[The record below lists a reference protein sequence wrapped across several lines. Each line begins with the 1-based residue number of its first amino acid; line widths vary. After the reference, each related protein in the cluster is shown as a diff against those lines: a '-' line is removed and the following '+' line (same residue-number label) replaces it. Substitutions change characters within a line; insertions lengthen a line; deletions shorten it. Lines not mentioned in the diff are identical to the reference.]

1 MHDVSS
7 TLSAID
13 ALSAPSSSVTQS
25 TNPQDN
31 GVWLI
36 VIVFGYIFG
45 LFLIFVIIWFIW
57 YGTSIKRRHS
67 HYSQQ
72 EQSETFRGPSS
83 SGHQFG
89 SHYDYSTQSSLSR
102 PLAQGVGFGLSHIN
116 DANSSYSPMG
126 VRTNPA
132 FSSRDEYNQNLQ
144 HSLASASLNANLIN
158 SSSNLHQ
165 SQSNNH
171 FGVGAGVGDELSS
184 HSTSFVHSYQHRI

>member
-1 MHDVSS
+1 
-7 TLSAID
+7 
-13 ALSAPSSSVTQS
+13 
-25 TNPQDN
+25 
-31 GVWLI
+31 

-72 EQSETFRGPSS
+72 EQNETFRGPSS
-83 SGHQFG
+83 SGHQF

-102 PLAQGVGFGLSHIN
+102 PLAQGVGFGLNHIN
-116 DANSSYSPMG
+116 NDNNSSYSPMG

-132 FSSRDEYNQNLQ
+132 FSRDDYNPNLQ

-165 SQSNNH
+165 SNNH
-171 FGVGAGVGDELSS
+171 FSGVGGGDELSS
-184 HSTSFVHSYQHRI
+184 PSTSFVHSYQHRI